1 MLFFYLIPFIHFPP
15 FYKTGIYPHL
25 DILVKTLEADVTSF
39 YIIEKRIGGNMM
51 KQGDIILYGCVIIGA
66 GVGLVFDAAF
76 PGVLIG
82 LGVGYVL
89 QYFTKREE
97 G

>member
-1 MLFFYLIPFIHFPP
+1 
-15 FYKTGIYPHL
+15 
-25 DILVKTLEADVTSF
+25 
-39 YIIEKRIGGNMM
+39 M

-66 GVGLVFDAAF
+66 GVGLVFDAVF

-89 QYFTKREE
+89 QYFTKKED